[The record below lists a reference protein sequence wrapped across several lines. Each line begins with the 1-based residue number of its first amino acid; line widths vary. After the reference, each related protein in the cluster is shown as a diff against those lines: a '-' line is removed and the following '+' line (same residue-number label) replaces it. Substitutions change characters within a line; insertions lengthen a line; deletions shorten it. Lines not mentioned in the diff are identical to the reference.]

1 MEAKTE
7 QKKLIVLKAPQGEI
21 NVYASYGLMTWGVD
35 NNGKKFV
42 KWGENEWMPADPT
55 ENEDEKEEE
64 KKMEEK

>member
-35 NNGKKFV
+35 NNGR
-42 KWGENEWMPADPT
+42 NL
-55 ENEDEKEEE
+55 
-64 KKMEEK
+64 